1 MAVLALHGAAGV
13 GYGFGAGVAVGLG
26 VAVGVDGFGSPTAM
40 DAVGLGTGLATGLG
54 VGAAEALTPSAIVR
68 DAETPATSRLRKRG
82 FDMVS
87 SLKLD

>member
-1 MAVLALHGAAGV
+1 
-13 GYGFGAGVAVGLG
+13 
-26 VAVGVDGFGSPTAM
+26 M

-54 VGAAEALTPSAIVR
+54 VGAADALAPSANVR

-82 FDMVS
+82 FDMLS